1 MFSDAMIIY
10 RKELRNVIKD
20 RRTLFATLILPLVLM
35 PAIFIGMNAVMSR
48 QEAQA
53 QEQVYSLEI
62 RNNDDPRLQG
72 ELSKQLNF
80 ELTQAPSPGSLVIE
94 FPEGYRVG
102 DEADVTIYYDS
113 TSQALSFASRQIISA
128 LQGYDQVL
136 ANQTLLSVG
145 LDLDSLYT
153 IRTFRVDTA
162 PEESQGTEFLV
173 MMIPYL
179 VIIYTFAGSMSVGID
194 TTAGEKE
201 RGSIAIILVNQVSRS
216 SIALGKVLYV
226 LSAGIAS
233 SLMTFAGLLI
243 AFSTTGGMFT
253 DGTDFTGFS
262 IPSLVTLFFALAFT
276 SMLAASIIVLLGSLA
291 KTAKEATSYVMPIYI
306 IVVLTGVLTM
316 SFDPATQPLLFLV
329 PFVNSIFLMK
339 GAILGTS
346 TILQLLLTVISLSAM
361 IGVLITGT
369 SRLYNS
375 EKILESAVN

>member
-179 VIIYTFAGSMSVGID
+179 IIIYTFAGSMSVGID

-346 TILQLLLTVISLSAM
+346 TILQLLLTVISLSVV